1 MADGD
6 SKFCTI
12 ELIPIP
18 PPAALPLLLP
28 LFGAGPPATP
38 TLLLEPLILVRGSGN
53 RIVVSPGVKRMVMV
67 VVIITAME
75 ATTARIRRRRFMLL
89 RKLGEGFLM

>member
-1 MADGD
+1 M
-6 SKFCTI
+6 FCTI
-12 ELIPIP
+12 ELIPTP

-28 LFGAGPPATP
+28 LFGAGPTATP
-38 TLLLEPLILVRGSGN
+38 TLLLEPLILLRGSGN
-53 RIVVSPGVKRMVMV
+53 RIVVSAGVKRMVMV

-75 ATTARIRRRRFMLL
+75 ATTARIRRRRRFMLQ